1 MSELDILLKA
11 VAVGLKAGL
20 KAFAEGTEAV
30 SEKAGEAPKQTRKR
44 KEAPAAAEEKTP
56 AADEP
61 VKKTRKKRGPKAKG
75 LKPGRKKGAVGRRR
89 RGGVSDTDAVLE
101 VIMAAENG
109 IDQDELAEKSGFS
122 KSKVHGIVYR
132 LKKQGKIRSD
142 RKGFYE
148 KI

>member
-20 KAFAEGTEAV
+20 KAFAEGTETVV
-30 SEKAGEAPKQTRKR
+30 SEKAEEAPVRQTRKR
-44 KEAPAAAEEKTP
+44 KEAPISAEEKKP

-61 VKKTRKKRGPKAKG
+61 VKKTRKKRGPKA
-75 LKPGRKKGAVGRRR
+75 LKPGRKKGTVGRKR

-101 VIMAAENG
+101 VIVAAENG
-109 IDQDELAEKSGFS
+109 IDQDELAERAGFS

>member
-20 KAFAEGTEAV
+20 KAFAEGCETV
-30 SEKAGEAPKQTRKR
+30 SEKADEAPKQRGRR
-44 KEAPAAAEEKTP
+44 KEEAAPAEARSAAP
-56 AADEP
+56 VEP
-61 VKKTRKKRGPKAKG
+61 VRKTRKKRGPKA
-75 LKPGRKKGAVGRRR
+75 LKPGRKKGTAGRRR
-89 RGGVSDTDAVLE
+89 KGGVSDTDAVLE
-101 VIMAAENG
+101 VIMAAEKG
-109 IDQDELAEKSGFS
+109 IDQDELAVRAGFS

>member
-11 VAVGLKAGL
+11 VAIGLKAGL
-20 KAFAEGTEAV
+20 KAFAEGTETVA
-30 SEKAGEAPKQTRKR
+30 EKVDAEPVKQTRKR
-44 KEAPAAAEEKTP
+44 KGEAVVREAREAAAE
-56 AADEP
+56 EP
-61 VKKTRKKRGPKAKG
+61 VKKTRKKRGPKG
-75 LKPGRKKGAVGRRR
+75 LKPGRKKGTVGRKR

-101 VIMAAENG
+101 VIVAAENG
-109 IDQDELAEKSGFS
+109 IDQDELAERAGFS

>member
-11 VAVGLKAGL
+11 VSVGLKAGL
-20 KAFAEGTEAV
+20 KAFAEGIESVAGQTE
-30 SEKAGEAPKQTRKR
+30 EAPKPARKKGTAVTAR
-44 KEAPAAAEEKTP
+44 ETAAE
-56 AADEP
+56 EP
-61 VKKTRKKRGPKAKG
+61 VKKTRKKRAYRKTA
-75 LKPGRKKGAVGRRR
+75 KPGRKKAEGRRR
-89 RGGVSDTDAVLE
+89 RGGESDTDAVLA
-101 VIMAAENG
+101 VIQAAENG
-109 IDQDELAEKSGFS
+109 IDQDELAEKSGFP